1 MSTFSQFFIELFI
14 GLFLDIF
21 DNGSYKPHIGLYL
34 YKFSLSFAL
43 PIKSCGTSKSRG
55 VRVNIDRNIYY
66 AALFILIVNRGLF
79 ALNLKFEKTYNLFL
93 INTLHWSHTKSI
105 PQVSIFL
112 TSHTQWLTF
121 IKFLTINSTMVYYN
135 IYFIITY
142 ITMINNR

>member
-1 MSTFSQFFIELFI
+1 M
-14 GLFLDIF
+14 
-21 DNGSYKPHIGLYL
+21 GSYKPHIGLYS

-93 INTLHWSHTKSI
+93 INTLHWSHTKST
-105 PQVSIFL
+105 PEVSIFL
-112 TSHTQWLTF
+112 TSDTEGLIGIYRSMCYKPKTNQNINKILIHVNYA
-121 IKFLTINSTMVYYN
+121 FLTEHSILFYC
-135 IYFIITY
+135 FISKFIG
-142 ITMINNR
+142 I

>member
-1 MSTFSQFFIELFI
+1 M
-14 GLFLDIF
+14 
-21 DNGSYKPHIGLYL
+21 GSYKPHIGLYS

-93 INTLHWSHTKSI
+93 INTLHWSHTKST
-105 PQVSIFL
+105 PEVSIFL
-112 TSHTQWLTF
+112 TSDTEGLTF
-121 IKFLTINSTMVYYN
+121 NAELVSDIQHLLEF
-135 IYFIITY
+135 IYSFDRIWKV
-142 ITMINNR
+142 